1 MFLKFIVSVLAFAAF
16 AQAAPQFIS
25 NPYQRQPGQQQPPSG
40 YQPNPA
46 SQGFPGSS
54 SEYGDGAQL
63 SPGYPQAAAQPQ
75 GQAGPPPP
83 PQINWGNC
91 SQLKPNEREMQEK
104 ANIIK
109 TCLEAVPL
117 PSNITQESV
126 EKHRHDVA
134 KCALEKENW
143 FNQNGQYRYEKA
155 ETEIRNK
162 RLNGNVEVS
171 QFSIRFAG
179 MFAVIVTL
187 QTAAL
192 FGLLQPRRTFEITF
206 ARTSEKR

>member
-1 MFLKFIVSVLAFAAF
+1 MFFKIIICLFAFTCLSSS
-16 AQAAPQFIS
+16 APQFIS
-25 NPYQRQPGQQQPPSG
+25 NPYQRQPGDQQPPPG
-40 YQPNPA
+40 YQPSSGPQGYPGAEYPGDVA
-46 SQGFPGSS
+46 SR
-54 SEYGDGAQL
+54 DA
-63 SPGYPQAAAQPQ
+63 GYPQPPMQPES
-75 GQAGPPPP
+75 QAGPPPP

-91 SQLKPNEREMQEK
+91 SQLRPSEREMQDK

-109 TCLEAVPL
+109 ACLQAIPL

-162 RLNGNVEVS
+162 RLNTDIEVS
-171 QFSIRFAG
+171 NQ
-179 MFAVIVTL
+179 
-187 QTAAL
+187 
-192 FGLLQPRRTFEITF
+192 
-206 ARTSEKR
+206 K